1 MSTGHREVSQFLK
14 HQSKEI
20 TVSGEGS
27 ASNKHFETVVYKDD
41 YYEYK
46 KPGDIMKTQFRFK
59 VPHGTAMMASLEV
72 YPASDAVKMCALKV
86 TKLMR

>member
-1 MSTGHREVSQFLK
+1 MKLS
-14 HQSKEI
+14 
-20 TVSGEGS
+20 VSGEGS

-86 TKLMR
+86 TKFICMKYFLYKYFMCV